1 MFVTQ
6 YIFTLCDSVSK
17 LAEFKFTAVF
27 LLVNPLDFNFTG
39 LFELHVIVLV
49 FFFKK
54 KKFPVF

>member
-27 LLVNPLDFNFTG
+27 LLVNPLDLNFTG

-49 FFFKK
+49 FKK
-54 KKFPVF
+54 SSLVF